1 MNVRTCRP
9 RRYLVAV
16 AVLASM
22 LLVASPAAAKP
33 RAATTRVS
41 VASDG
46 TEGNSFNFSHP
57 PTAISADG
65 GVVAFESFSTNLV
78 AGDTNGVDDVF
89 ARDLQR
95 RKTTRV
101 SVASDGTQGND
112 LSGSASVS
120 ADGRLVAF
128 VSAASNLV
136 PGDTN
141 GVFDAFVRD
150 LKGRTTTRVSVASD
164 ATEGNADSNF
174 VGAPQF
180 SADGRFVAFES
191 FASNLVPGDTN
202 GTLDVFVKDR
212 TTGQTS
218 RVSLASDGT
227 EANDQS
233 YYPAISA
240 DGRFVAFLSSASN
253 LVAGDTNTCGSV
265 IPGSCA
271 DIFVRDRQAGTTT
284 RVSVASDGSQ
294 SDGGSESPAIS
305 ADGRFVSFE
314 SFATNLVSGDSNGA
328 FDVFVH
334 DQQTGATT
342 RVSVASDGAQG
353 NSDSR
358 PSSISGDGRF
368 VAFISYASN
377 LVPGDSNN
385 DTDVFVHDQQTGATS
400 RSSVASD
407 GTQANSGS
415 ARPSISRDGR
425 FVAFDSVASNLVPAD
440 TNGIDVFVHQQF

>member
-1 MNVRTCRP
+1 MPAVKLRP
-9 RRYLVAV
+9 LLLALV
-16 AVLASM
+16 VLTSM
-22 LLVASPAAAKP
+22 LLLSAPAMAKP
-33 RAATTRVS
+33 RTLTTRVS

-57 PTAISADG
+57 PSALSADG
-65 GVVAFESFSTNLV
+65 GVVAFESFSDNLV

-101 SVASDGTQGND
+101 SVASNGSEGND

-120 ADGRLVAF
+120 ADGRFVAF

-136 PGDTN
+136 PGDSN

-150 LKGRTTTRVSVASD
+150 LKGRTTTRVSLASD
-164 ATEGNADSNF
+164 GTEGNADSNF
-174 VGAPQF
+174 VGAPQL

-191 FASNLVPGDTN
+191 FASNLAPGDTN

-212 TTGQTS
+212 ATGQTS

-227 EANDQS
+227 QANDVS
-233 YYPAISA
+233 YYPSISA

-271 DIFVRDRQAGTTT
+271 DIFMRDRQTGTTN
-284 RVSVASDGSQ
+284 RLSVASDGTQ
-294 SDGGSESPAIS
+294 SDGASESPAIS

-314 SFATNLVSGDSNGA
+314 SFATNLVAGDTNGA
-328 FDVFVH
+328 FDIFVH
-334 DQQTGATT
+334 NLQTGATT

-368 VAFISYASN
+368 VAFVSYASN

-385 DTDVFVHDQQTGATS
+385 DADVFIHDQQTGTTT

-407 GTQANSGS
+407 GIQANSGS
-415 ARPSISRDGR
+415 ARPSISTDGR

-440 TNGIDVFVHQQF
+440 TNGIDVFVHQEF